1 MKSSLFVATNFEV
14 QQHNL
19 NLLEFF
25 FIYRNNIVCFL
36 HYRQFY
42 HYHHGLRM
50 WCDYLRCLHSFLKIE
65 VDLCFKF
72 DLRGVLDIRDFLK
85 ETTCALKLRFDCSTI
100 KLRKSISKTLFNGM
114 SKVDWFNFTLIN
126 FSVNTWDTLMWA
138 HQWPYE
144 PIDHLIWAHPC
155 ALRLYRRSEC
165 VC

>member
-1 MKSSLFVATNFEV
+1 M
-14 QQHNL
+14 
-19 NLLEFF
+19 
-25 FIYRNNIVCFL
+25 FL
-36 HYRQFY
+36 PYRQFH

-72 DLRGVLDIRDFLK
+72 DLREVLDIRDFLK
-85 ETTCALKLRFDCSTI
+85 ETTGALKLRFDCSTI
-100 KLRKSISKTLFNGM
+100 KLRKSISKIQFNGM

-126 FSVNTWDTLMWA
+126 FSVNIWDTLIWA
-138 HQWPYE
+138 HRWPYE

-155 ALRLYRRSEC
+155 ALRAYRRSEC